1 MTNEDIIRARF
12 AAIKDQLTERGRR
25 LAAAAEARSPDTT
38 IAEVALATG
47 VARST
52 IGRGLRDLEAP
63 ASLAGEVRR
72 PGAGRP
78 PLTTTYP
85 GLVEDLGKLVEP
97 ATMGDPMR
105 PLLWVSKSHQKLAV
119 ALTALGYKI
128 SDTTVAKLLVDAL
141 GFRRQVNR
149 KTQEGANHPDR
160 DAQFEH
166 INAEVIRFQEQGQP
180 AVSVDTKKKELVG
193 DFKNAGSDYR
203 PTGCPNLVRTHDF
216 MDKDLGK
223 AVPHGI
229 YDLGA
234 NAGWVTVG
242 VDSDTAEFAVNS
254 LRLWWQ
260 NMGRFRYP
268 EARSLLITADGGGS
282 NGSRLRLWKREL
294 QAFANE
300 TGLSVTVCHYPPGTS
315 KWNKIEHRM
324 FCHISQNWRGKPLS
338 SRLAI
343 VELIASTTTTK
354 GLTVRCELDTRLY
367 EKAIKV
373 SEEEFDRINIV
384 RDAFHPEWNYT
395 IHPGPKPMGVSEAII
410 LG

>member
-1 MTNEDIIRARF
+1 MTNEDIIRSRF

-25 LAAAAEARSPDTT
+25 LAAAAEARSPQTT

-78 PLTTTYP
+78 ALTTTYP
-85 GLVEDLGKLVEP
+85 SLVEELGKLVEP

-119 ALTALGYKI
+119 ALATLGYPI
-128 SDTTVAKLLVDAL
+128 SAPTVAKLLVDAL

-166 INAEVIRFQEQGQP
+166 LNEIATRFLAQQQP

-203 PTGCPNLVRTHDF
+203 PAGCPDTVRTHDF
-216 MDKDLGK
+216 MDKELGK

-229 YDLGA
+229 DDIGA

-260 NMGRFRYP
+260 NMGRVRYP
-268 EARSLLITADGGGS
+268 EAHRLLITADGGGS

-294 QAFANE
+294 QRFSDE

-315 KWNKIEHRM
+315 KWNKI
-324 FCHISQNWRGKPLS
+324 
-338 SRLAI
+338 
-343 VELIASTTTTK
+343 
-354 GLTVRCELDTRLY
+354 
-367 EKAIKV
+367 
-373 SEEEFDRINIV
+373 
-384 RDAFHPEWNYT
+384 
-395 IHPGPKPMGVSEAII
+395 
-410 LG
+410 

>member
-12 AAIKDQLTERGRR
+12 DAIKDQLTERGRR
-25 LAAAAEARSPDTT
+25 LAAAAEARSPQTSIT
-38 IAEVALATG
+38 EVARATG

-63 ASLAGEVRR
+63 APLVGEIRR

-85 GLVEDLGKLVEP
+85 NLVEALGKLVAP
-97 ATMGDPMR
+97 ATLGDPMR
-105 PLLWVSKSHQKLAV
+105 ALLWVSKSHQKLAA
-119 ALTALGYKI
+119 ALVGWGYTI
-128 SDTTVAKLLVDAL
+128 SATTVATLLVDAL

-149 KTQEGANHPDR
+149 KTQEGASHPDR

-166 INAEVIRFQEQGQP
+166 INAQVIRFQEQGQP
-180 AVSVDTKKKELVG
+180 AVSVDTKKKELIG
-193 DFKNAGSDYR
+193 AFKNAGSDYR
-203 PTGCPNLVRTHDF
+203 PTGCPDLVRTHDF
-216 MDKDLGK
+216 LDNELGK

-229 YDLGA
+229 YDLDA
-234 NAGWVTVG
+234 NTGWVTVG

-260 NMGRFRYP
+260 NMGHARYP
-268 EARSLLITADGGGS
+268 LALSLLITADGGGS

-294 QAFANE
+294 QTFADE
-300 TGLSVTVCHYPPGTS
+300 TGLSVSVCHYPPGTS
-315 KWNKIEHRM
+315 KWNKIEHRL

-343 VELIASTTTTK
+343 IELIASTTTIK

-367 EKAIKV
+367 AKAIKV
-373 SEEEFDRINIV
+373 SEEELDRIHIV

-395 IHPGPKPMGVSEAII
+395 IHPGPKPVGVSEAII
-410 LG
+410 LR